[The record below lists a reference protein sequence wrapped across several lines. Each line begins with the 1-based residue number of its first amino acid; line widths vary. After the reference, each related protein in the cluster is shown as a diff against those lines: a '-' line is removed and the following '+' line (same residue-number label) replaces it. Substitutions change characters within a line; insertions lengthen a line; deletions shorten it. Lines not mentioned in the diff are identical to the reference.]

1 MIERQYLIDDFTTQD
16 TWRLFRILAEFTE
29 GFEEMASVGRAV
41 SIFGSARTKPQ
52 HPHYKAARALA
63 RGLAARG
70 FAVITGGGP
79 GVMEAANRGAAEAG
93 GVSVGLNIEL
103 PLEQEPNPYAN
114 VPIAF
119 RYFFVRKVM
128 FVKYAE
134 AFVILPGG
142 FGTLDEFFEAIT
154 LVQTQRVKPIPI
166 VLYDSNYWHGLV
178 AWLEAEVRG
187 RGMVSARDLK
197 LFRVMDDIPA
207 IVDFLDVHAAA
218 DVPSRRRRGDR
229 VPARQ
234 AVVTRAGS
242 RPADVRA
249 GSRKRGGAR

>member
-1 MIERQYLIDDFTTQD
+1 MIERQYLIDDFTHED

-29 GFEEMASVGRAV
+29 GFEEMARVGRAV
-41 SIFGSARTKPQ
+41 SIFGSARTAAR
-52 HPHYKAARALA
+52 HPHYRAARELA
-63 RGLAARG
+63 RGLAERG

-103 PLEQEPNPYAN
+103 PLEQEPNPYATL
-114 VPIAF
+114 PIDF

-142 FGTLDEFFEAIT
+142 FGTLDEFFESIT
-154 LVQTQRVKPIPI
+154 LVQTQRIKPMPI
-166 VLYDSNYWHGLV
+166 VLYDSRYWGGLV
-178 AWLEAEVRG
+178 DWLHEEVAR
-187 RGMVSARDLK
+187 RGMISQSDLA

-207 IVDFLDVHAAA
+207 IVDFL
-218 DVPSRRRRGDR
+218 
-229 VPARQ
+229 
-234 AVVTRAGS
+234 TGS
-242 RPADVRA
+242 RPAVSAPTR
-249 GSRKRGGAR
+249 GARRSKPVQGRGRKQDGRGRRR